1 MAAEGPGATTGGP
14 GPRQTWEALPWL
26 IRTAVLWSA
35 CLVVIVAGLYLLG
48 RIAVLLAPLAIALAA
63 TIFLTA
69 LLDPVLLLLRRLRL
83 PAALAAL
90 CTVLLLL
97 GILVGV
103 GALVWNL
110 TASQFDQLSQELTQG
125 VERSRDFVTS
135 TLPVTDAQLDRLVD
149 QARQGLSGGSPDPV
163 AGARTATEV
172 FGSALLALV
181 LLFFLLKDGR
191 SMWHWVL
198 SRVSG
203 PNQPVMAEAG
213 RAGWQTLG
221 AYSRGTMLIAAID
234 ALGIGLALVV
244 LRVPLALPLALITFL
259 GGFVPIIGAT
269 VAGAVAV
276 LVALAANGPT
286 TALLTLAA
294 VVAVQQ
300 IEGNLLE
307 PLIMKRQVRLHP
319 AVILVAVT
327 AGTLIAGI
335 AGAFVSV
342 PITAVLWRV
351 IDTVQQR
358 RAASA
363 LTRQIDHRLRW
374 VVNQAPASSATC
386 SSVPG
391 SSKRWVAPGI
401 TRSSPTSPSS
411 ASARLLSVITS
422 SSKPPTSSNVG
433 VRTWAS
439 ASPAR
444 SGRPPRLTTALTRSA
459 RDTVATRAA
468 AAPVL
473 APNRPIG
480 TSPAGRSTANQS
492 TIPARRLAS
501 SPMSNRSS
509 AVRASISSSTGLS
522 RSTSTVPSP
531 RPFSVRATATLR
543 GLCRELPLPCAKST
557 TPPG

>member
-1 MAAEGPGATTGGP
+1 MAADEPGAGTAPRTGGVATRGAAPTTGDAPTNGDA
-14 GPRQTWEALPWL
+14 GPRQAWAALPWL

-63 TIFLTA
+63 TVFLTA

-90 CTVLLLL
+90 LTVLLLL
-97 GILVGV
+97 GILVGL

-125 VERSRDFVTS
+125 LERSRDFVTS
-135 TLPVTDAQLDRLVD
+135 TLPVTDAQLDRLVE
-149 QARQGLSGGSPDPV
+149 QARQGLSGSSPDPV
-163 AGARTATEV
+163 AGARTAGEV
-172 FGSALLALV
+172 VGSALLALV

-198 SRVSG
+198 SRVTG

-234 ALGIGLALVV
+234 AIGIGLALVV

-294 VVAVQQ
+294 VIAVQQ

-307 PLIMKRQVRLHP
+307 PLVMKRQVRLHP

-351 IDTVQQR
+351 IDTVQR
-358 RAASA
+358 RRTAANG
-363 LTRQIDHRLRW
+363 L
-374 VVNQAPASSATC
+374 
-386 SSVPG
+386 
-391 SSKRWVAPGI
+391 I
-401 TRSSPTSPSS
+401 T
-411 ASARLLSVITS
+411 
-422 SSKPPTSSNVG
+422 G
-433 VRTWAS
+433 
-439 ASPAR
+439 
-444 SGRPPRLTTALTRSA
+444 
-459 RDTVATRAA
+459 
-468 AAPVL
+468 
-473 APNRPIG
+473 
-480 TSPAGRSTANQS
+480 
-492 TIPARRLAS
+492 
-501 SPMSNRSS
+501 
-509 AVRASISSSTGLS
+509 
-522 RSTSTVPSP
+522 
-531 RPFSVRATATLR
+531 
-543 GLCRELPLPCAKST
+543 
-557 TPPG
+557 

>member
-1 MAAEGPGATTGGP
+1 MAAEDPGATSDPGATTSGA
-14 GPRQTWEALPWL
+14 GPRQSWAALPWL
-26 IRTAVLWSA
+26 VRTAVLWSA

-48 RIAVLLAPLAIALAA
+48 KVAVLLAPLAIALAA

-69 LLDPVLLLLRRLRL
+69 LLDPVLLLLRRLHL
-83 PAALAAL
+83 PSALAAL

-135 TLPVTDAQLDRLVD
+135 TLPVTEAQLDRLVD
-149 QARQGLSGGSPDPV
+149 QARQGLSGSSPDPV

-191 SMWHWVL
+191 SMWHWLV
-198 SRVSG
+198 SRMSG
-203 PNQPVMAEAG
+203 ATQPVMAEAG

-294 VVAVQQ
+294 VIAVQQ

-307 PLIMKRQVRLHP
+307 PLVMKRQVRLHP

-358 RAASA
+358 RATSA
-363 LTRQIDHRLRW
+363 L
-374 VVNQAPASSATC
+374 VPA
-386 SSVPG
+386 
-391 SSKRWVAPGI
+391 
-401 TRSSPTSPSS
+401 
-411 ASARLLSVITS
+411 
-422 SSKPPTSSNVG
+422 
-433 VRTWAS
+433 
-439 ASPAR
+439 
-444 SGRPPRLTTALTRSA
+444 
-459 RDTVATRAA
+459 
-468 AAPVL
+468 
-473 APNRPIG
+473 
-480 TSPAGRSTANQS
+480 
-492 TIPARRLAS
+492 
-501 SPMSNRSS
+501 
-509 AVRASISSSTGLS
+509 
-522 RSTSTVPSP
+522 
-531 RPFSVRATATLR
+531 
-543 GLCRELPLPCAKST
+543 E
-557 TPPG
+557 

>member
-1 MAAEGPGATTGGP
+1 MAAEEPGADTGETTHDVQ
-14 GPRQTWEALPWL
+14 PRNPWTALPWL
-26 IRTAVLWSA
+26 VRTAVLWSA

-48 RIAVLLAPLAIALAA
+48 RIALLLAPLAIALAA

-69 LLDPVLLLLRRLRL
+69 LLDPVLLRLRRLRV

-90 CTVLLLL
+90 LTVLLLL

-125 VERSRDFVTS
+125 VDRSRDFVTS
-135 TLPVTDAQLDRLVD
+135 TLPVTDAQLDRLIS
-149 QARQGLSGGSPDPV
+149 QAREGLSGSSPDPV
-163 AGARTATEV
+163 SGARTATEV

-198 SRVSG
+198 SRMTG
-203 PNQPVMAEAG
+203 PNREVVAEAG
-213 RAGWQTLG
+213 RGGWQTLG

-234 ALGIGLALVV
+234 AIGIGLALVL

-294 VVAVQQ
+294 VIAVQQ

-307 PLIMKRQVRLHP
+307 PLVMKRQVRLHP

-342 PITAVLWRV
+342 PITAVLWRI
-351 IDTVQQR
+351 IDTVQR
-358 RAASA
+358 
-363 LTRQIDHRLRW
+363 H
-374 VVNQAPASSATC
+374 
-386 SSVPG
+386 
-391 SSKRWVAPGI
+391 
-401 TRSSPTSPSS
+401 
-411 ASARLLSVITS
+411 
-422 SSKPPTSSNVG
+422 
-433 VRTWAS
+433 
-439 ASPAR
+439 
-444 SGRPPRLTTALTRSA
+444 
-459 RDTVATRAA
+459 
-468 AAPVL
+468 
-473 APNRPIG
+473 
-480 TSPAGRSTANQS
+480 
-492 TIPARRLAS
+492 
-501 SPMSNRSS
+501 
-509 AVRASISSSTGLS
+509 
-522 RSTSTVPSP
+522 
-531 RPFSVRATATLR
+531 RATATLAVPAAPA
-543 GLCRELPLPCAKST
+543 G
-557 TPPG
+557 

>member
-1 MAAEGPGATTGGP
+1 MTADEPGADAAPTTGGAQQAGTTAARTAAP
-14 GPRQTWEALPWL
+14 GGTAPAGDTGPRHAWAALPWL
-26 IRTAVLWSA
+26 VRTAVLWSA

-69 LLDPVLLLLRRLRL
+69 LLDPVLVRLRRLRV

-90 CTVLLLL
+90 LTVLLLL

-125 VERSRDFVTS
+125 LDRSRDFVTS
-135 TLPVTDAQLDRLVD
+135 TLPVSEAQLDKLID
-149 QARQGLSGGSPDPV
+149 QAREGLSGSSPDPV
-163 AGARTATEV
+163 SGARTASEV
-172 FGSALLALV
+172 VGSALLALV

-191 SMWHWVL
+191 SMWHWTL
-198 SRVSG
+198 SRMTG
-203 PNQPVMAEAG
+203 PNRPVVAEAG

-221 AYSRGTMLIAAID
+221 AYSRGTMMIAAID
-234 ALGIGLALVV
+234 AIGIGLALVV

-307 PLIMKRQVRLHP
+307 PLVMKRQVRLHP

-351 IDTVQQR
+351 VDTVQRR
-358 RAASA
+358 RAAA
-363 LTRQIDHRLRW
+363 DLT
-374 VVNQAPASSATC
+374 
-386 SSVPG
+386 
-391 SSKRWVAPGI
+391 
-401 TRSSPTSPSS
+401 
-411 ASARLLSVITS
+411 
-422 SSKPPTSSNVG
+422 
-433 VRTWAS
+433 
-439 ASPAR
+439 
-444 SGRPPRLTTALTRSA
+444 
-459 RDTVATRAA
+459 
-468 AAPVL
+468 
-473 APNRPIG
+473 
-480 TSPAGRSTANQS
+480 
-492 TIPARRLAS
+492 
-501 SPMSNRSS
+501 
-509 AVRASISSSTGLS
+509 
-522 RSTSTVPSP
+522 
-531 RPFSVRATATLR
+531 
-543 GLCRELPLPCAKST
+543 E
-557 TPPG
+557 

>member
-1 MAAEGPGATTGGP
+1 MVADEPGTGTGATTGGP
-14 GPRQTWEALPWL
+14 GPRQAWAALPWL
-26 IRTAVLWSA
+26 VRTAVLWSA
-35 CLVVIVAGLYLLG
+35 CLVVVAAGLYLLG

-69 LLDPVLLLLRRLRL
+69 LLDPMLLRLRRLRL

-90 CTVLLLL
+90 LTVLLLL

-125 VERSRDFVTS
+125 LDRSRDFITS

-149 QARQGLSGGSPDPV
+149 QARQGLSGSSPDPV
-163 AGARTATEV
+163 AGARTVTEV
-172 FGSALLALV
+172 LGSALLALV

-198 SRVSG
+198 SRMTG
-203 PNQPVMAEAG
+203 PNRPVVAEAG
-213 RAGWQTLG
+213 RAGWRTLG

-234 ALGIGLALVV
+234 AIGIGLALVV
-244 LRVPLALPLALITFL
+244 LRVPLALPLALITFI

-294 VVAVQQ
+294 VIAVQQ

-307 PLIMKRQVRLHP
+307 PLVMKRQVRLHP

-342 PITAVLWRV
+342 PITAVLWRI
-351 IDTVQQR
+351 IDTVQR
-358 RAASA
+358 HH
-363 LTRQIDHRLRW
+363 LT
-374 VVNQAPASSATC
+374 
-386 SSVPG
+386 
-391 SSKRWVAPGI
+391 
-401 TRSSPTSPSS
+401 PT
-411 ASARLLSVITS
+411 
-422 SSKPPTSSNVG
+422 
-433 VRTWAS
+433 
-439 ASPAR
+439 
-444 SGRPPRLTTALTRSA
+444 
-459 RDTVATRAA
+459 
-468 AAPVL
+468 
-473 APNRPIG
+473 
-480 TSPAGRSTANQS
+480 PAGVSDA
-492 TIPARRLAS
+492 P
-501 SPMSNRSS
+501 
-509 AVRASISSSTGLS
+509 
-522 RSTSTVPSP
+522 STS
-531 RPFSVRATATLR
+531 
-543 GLCRELPLPCAKST
+543 
-557 TPPG
+557 